1 MKKYLAGFFIIF
13 SLGTFTKAQE
23 TKAPFDVKTSQEEL
37 EIMKGIIST
46 KLSYVAED
54 SQKESASLWRF
65 SNINAFYLSGQG
77 AVFVI
82 PTSSLRA
89 FNFRSSSDDLGRL
102 REQMDLIRMQM
113 ERTQGEAAAVTETYN
128 RLRQM
133 TNSGSGTGSGTG
145 QGTGGSAGTAPPAA
159 PAPPSPPSPQVQPFS
174 IQAKTEEIQKR
185 EAEARARLSELQER
199 SKKREAEESAN
210 REKFLQRLAEI
221 KGYLIETL
229 ASYGDSLTTVKAN
242 DSINLVLLSDVFD
255 GNGNY
260 SFGKRGTRYDII
272 SVQKSWITDYKAGR
286 LNLEGFKQKALQYT
300 E

>member
-1 MKKYLAGFFIIF
+1 MKNYLAGLFIIF
-13 SLGTFTKAQE
+13 SLGFLAEAQE
-23 TKAPFDVKTSQEEL
+23 TKAPFDVKKSQEEL

-54 SQKESASLWRF
+54 SQRENASLWRF

-77 AVFVI
+77 AVFII
-82 PTSSLRA
+82 PTSSLRS

-102 REQMDLIRMQM
+102 REQMELIRMQM
-113 ERTQGEAAAVTETYN
+113 ERTQGEAAAVTETYD

-133 TNSGSGTGSGTG
+133 TNSGLGTGTG
-145 QGTGGSAGTAPPAA
+145 QGTGGSAATAPPAA